1 MPISK
6 EKSSYLNASVIICGA
21 VCLLRL
27 VSHLVFQMQDWSRP
41 MLIPGLTFLT
51 ELCYPLLFAWI
62 GLLIRGAQGQS
73 KWWMQLIVAAVSVF
87 CLCRYCTWTADH
99 WFSIHLHLAMLG
111 FGYLIPPAD
120 LKLEEKRA
128 GWTSFVMLLVAVIC
142 FTAVSVVKRRLDLG
156 EVMPEFPDMEKLLE
170 DLVRIVAPL
179 LAIISAYFAIRFSFS
194 SFAQKAG
201 DNKWVRI
208 FAVAFCVFSFLQA
221 LRFVLMT
228 SFKWQYMAG
237 NVYVY
242 PLTFVLAQPVTI
254 YLIYVA
260 SRLIAELWKPK
271 ADRLSWQE
279 CFKIF

>member
-21 VCLLRL
+21 VCLIRL

-41 MLIPGLTFLT
+41 MLIPGLAFLT

-62 GLLIRGAQGQS
+62 GLLLRGAQGQS
-73 KWWMQLIVAAVSVF
+73 KWWMQLIVAAMSVF

-111 FGYLIPPAD
+111 FGYLIPPAE
-120 LKLEEKRA
+120 LKLGEKRT
-128 GWTSFVMLLVAVIC
+128 GWTNLVMLLVAVFC
-142 FTAVSVVKRRLDLG
+142 FTAVSIVKRRLDWG
-156 EVMPEFPDMEKLLE
+156 VAMPEFQDMEKLLE
-170 DLVRIVAPL
+170 DLVRIVVPL

-201 DNKWVRI
+201 GNKWVRI

-228 SFKWQYMAG
+228 SFKWQYLAG

-271 ADRLSWQE
+271 ADRLPWRE
-279 CFKIF
+279 CCKIF